1 MVVVIPGENKKLIHF
16 KYDGIVSHKDYQDI
30 VIPLLENKLAK
41 EEGPFRIFFDLREMK
56 EIEAKAIWD
65 DYKFGIH
72 HGKDF
77 EKAAIVGDQWWLS
90 PLTNLTGLFYK
101 IKLKHFTSQ
110 QYEDALEW
118 INQ

>member
-1 MVVVIPGENKKLIHF
+1 MIEVIPGEDKKLIHF
-16 KYDGIVSHKDYQDI
+16 KYEGIVSHKDYQNI
-30 VIPLLENKLAK
+30 LIPSLEKMIAK
-41 EEGPFRIFFDLREMK
+41 EKGPLRLFFDLRKMK

-77 EKAAIVGDQWWLS
+77 AMVAIVGDQWWLG
-90 PLTNLTGLFYK
+90 PLTSLAGLFYNV
-101 IKLKHFTSQ
+101 KLKNFTTQ
-110 QYEDALEW
+110 QYEDALKW